1 VKITKRQLRR
11 IIREQL
17 EDEQQMY
24 VQKVQKIF
32 PTDANQAIVLA
43 DTAGIGDTPEVMAM
57 KGTRNVIDDFLHDWD
72 MEDEEEFPITPSYPY
87 GESVDVNAVQDR
99 REDKISMLQ
108 VKLHSYLSHSL
119 PSTKDARLI
128 IRMWIRAIYGYQKGP
143 PYRKSEVQAAEDLAA
158 WVGIDTPATASK
170 RAKK

>member
-1 VKITKRQLRR
+1 MRITRHQLRR
-11 IIREQL
+11 LIREQL

-57 KGTRNVIDDFLHDWD
+57 KGTRNVIDDFLYDWD

-143 PYRKSEVQAAEDLAA
+143 PYRKSEVRAAEDLAA
-158 WVGIDTPATASK
+158 WAGIDTPTTASK